1 MKQLQQSKIQNKVG
15 VVLSVKKVGNKG
27 RLLHVFTKDSGNIVV
42 FTSESTIKKYGSGY
56 LTPYALLRIT
66 VTIKDELFIMTQ
78 YEGQLLFNMLQCSYK
93 EVNNWSFVS
102 ALMKILFAP
111 LDSDLLAWQIILQ
124 GAFSARIHNKSV
136 CALITSLQL
145 LTVSGFN
152 PLEQE
157 PLSNYSI
164 SKEAYVLL
172 QSLQKHQWGEH
183 FYGVIGKSAYKEVV
197 IYINDFIES
206 YCDLHM
212 KVTFEV

>member
-1 MKQLQQSKIQNKVG
+1 
-15 VVLSVKKVGNKG
+15 
-27 RLLHVFTKDSGNIVV
+27 
-42 FTSESTIKKYGSGY
+42 
-56 LTPYALLRIT
+56 
-66 VTIKDELFIMTQ
+66 
-78 YEGQLLFNMLQCSYK
+78 
-93 EVNNWSFVS
+93 
-102 ALMKILFAP
+102 MKILFAP